1 MPENQNIE
9 WKESWRDEYL
19 GWICGFANACGG
31 KIYIGI
37 NDLGEVIGLKNPEK
51 LLKDIPNK
59 IQSFLG
65 IICDVNIHKR
75 NRKPYIEIIIKPQT
89 VAISFRGEYHYRS
102 GATKQVLRGQA
113 LIDFLLRKTGR
124 TWDDVVES
132 RAKFDDISQTV
143 LDDFKEGAYNSNRV
157 KSIKKDKDIKITF
170 ANLRLIENN
179 QLKRAGVILFANDPK
194 KFFINSYIKIGRFEL
209 SETDLK
215 FQDIIEGPAYKLAD
229 MTLEILQK
237 KYLVSQ
243 ISYQGLQRIETT
255 EYPLEAL
262 REIIL
267 NAIVHKDYTGAPI
280 QIKVYDDKIMIWNE
294 GTLPEE
300 LKIEDLKKEHP
311 SKPRNQL
318 IADIFFKGG
327 MIETWGRGTL
337 KITEECKINRLP
349 EPNFDI
355 KNGGISVT
363 LFKNIFNE
371 EHLKRKGL
379 TKRQIKAILYVK
391 ESGKI
396 TNSEY
401 QKLTDVSKTTATREL
416 NQMVDEFKLLIK
428 IGETGKGTFYYL
440 KGS

>member
-1 MPENQNIE
+1 ME
-9 WKESWRDEYL
+9 D
-19 GWICGFANACGG
+19 G
-31 KIYIGI
+31 
-37 NDLGEVIGLKNPEK
+37 
-51 LLKDIPNK
+51 
-59 IQSFLG
+59 
-65 IICDVNIHKR
+65 
-75 NRKPYIEIIIKPQT
+75 
-89 VAISFRGEYHYRS
+89 
-102 GATKQVLRGQA
+102 
-113 LIDFLLRKTGR
+113 
-124 TWDDVVES
+124 
-132 RAKFDDISQTV
+132 
-143 LDDFKEGAYNSNRV
+143 
-157 KSIKKDKDIKITF
+157 
-170 ANLRLIENN
+170 
-179 QLKRAGVILFANDPK
+179 QLKRAAVILFSKDPK
-194 KFFINSYIKIGRFEL
+194 NFFINAYIKIGRFGK
-209 SETDLK
+209 SETDLMS
-215 FQDIIEGPAYKLAD
+215 QDVVEGPAYQLAD

-327 MIETWGRGTL
+327 MIEAWGRGTL
-337 KITEECKINRLP
+337 KITEECRINKLP
-349 EPNFDI
+349 EPNFNI

-379 TKRQIKAILYVK
+379 TNRQIKAILFVK

-401 QKLTDVSKTTATREL
+401 QNLTDVSKATATREL